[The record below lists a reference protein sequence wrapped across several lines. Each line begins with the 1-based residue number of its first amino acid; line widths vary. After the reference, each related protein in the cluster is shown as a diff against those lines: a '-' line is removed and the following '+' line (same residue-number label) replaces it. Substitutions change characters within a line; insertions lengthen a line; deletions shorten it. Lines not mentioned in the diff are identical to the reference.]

1 VIYISSGD
9 AAWLSA
15 AIHLKIIREGG
26 GTMTPEHIEIEATLT
41 NSIQNHLTL
50 ANLPDQFKGF
60 LFDMDG
66 TLLDSMVMWRRL
78 MPDYLHE
85 KGIVLPLDQVRKMQ
99 GYTLEQVIY
108 EVAALYSD
116 KLKAE
121 EMFADYD
128 AKLREA
134 YGKQVVFKPHALEYL
149 QYLKERDRQLAL
161 VTTTDRVYV
170 DVFFQRFNLYDY
182 FDVILTITD
191 VGAGKNKP
199 EIYHE
204 AASRMNLRVEEC
216 VIFEDALFALNTARK
231 AGYTTV
237 GVEDNGHVE
246 EAVLAANC
254 DLMITSWDWR

>member
-1 VIYISSGD
+1 
-9 AAWLSA
+9 
-15 AIHLKIIREGG
+15 
-26 GTMTPEHIEIEATLT
+26 MTPEHREMNDRPKSQSQLC
-41 NSIQNHLTL
+41 LTL
-50 ANLPDQFKGF
+50 SSLPDQFKGF

-66 TLLDSMVMWRRL
+66 TLLDSMIMWRRL

-85 KGIVLPLDQVRKMQ
+85 NGIVLPVEQIRKMQ
-99 GYTLEQVIY
+99 GYTLEQVIH

-116 KLKAE
+116 TLNAE
-121 EMFADYD
+121 TMLADYD
-128 AKLREA
+128 RKLKEA
-134 YGKQVVFKPHALEYL
+134 YGNQVFFKPYALEYL
-149 QYLKERDRQLAL
+149 QYLKEKERKLAL
-161 VTTTDRVYV
+161 VTTTDRIYV
-170 DVFFQRFNLYDY
+170 DVFFQRFNLYDF

-204 AASRMNLRVEEC
+204 ATRRMHLRVEDC
-216 VIFEDALFALNTARK
+216 VIFEDALFALDTARK

-246 EAVLAANC
+246 TSILAARC